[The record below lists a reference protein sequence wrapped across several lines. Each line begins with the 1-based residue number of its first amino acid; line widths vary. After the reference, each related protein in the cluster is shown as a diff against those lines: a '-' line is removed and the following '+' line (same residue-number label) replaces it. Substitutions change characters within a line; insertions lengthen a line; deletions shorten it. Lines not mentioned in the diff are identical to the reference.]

1 MLSSFN
7 KLTIKKKILI
17 PLITISLVI
26 GITSYFF
33 FRNMHEETLITERIN
48 QARTLILSAES
59 VRGYTAKQN
68 RAGIFQDSL
77 KSLDD
82 ILLTVPIFAAMQTAK
97 EKAKELDVEFKVPKF
112 SPRNPDNN
120 PDEYEAKVLRRFE
133 KENNDEIF
141 EVDGNTNRIRFFRP
155 VKLTEE
161 CLRCHGDPAKS
172 DEYWGRGDGK
182 DVTGTKMEGWKV
194 GEVHGAF
201 EVMVSM
207 EPIYEAV
214 GEKSLAI
221 AGISGLGT
229 VLIIIASLLISNTI
243 GKPIIALDKAAQKVS
258 EGETEIFVEVKSEDE
273 LGRLSKSFNFMVQS
287 IRQKNQELTDEKNS
301 IQKKV
306 DGAVKESKEQRE
318 YLSRN
323 VNKILNGMDKFAG
336 GDLTVKLTSEKSD
349 DEIAKLF
356 QGFNQSVESTRK
368 TLQEIQEAVDMTAS
382 ASTQISSSAEEMA
395 AGTQEQS
402 MQTTEVAS
410 AVEQMTATILQ
421 TSKNA
426 SIATETSKNAGVIA
440 EDGGKVIKETV
451 EGMKRIAD
459 VVRSA
464 ASTVQALGVNS
475 EQIGAIVQVI
485 DEIADQTN
493 LLALNAAIEAARAGE
508 QGRGFAVVADEVRKL
523 AERTTKA
530 TKEIGEMIKKIQKD
544 TGEAVK
550 SMNRGTEEVE
560 NGLKLADLSGKSLN
574 KIIAGVSKVD
584 DLISQVAVASEE
596 QSSTAEQ
603 ISKNIESMNN
613 VTQQTAVGIQQIA
626 RAAEDL
632 NRMTTGLQKT
642 VSQYKV
648 DESSGNSDNNAKHID
663 RIGLS
668 IRANGM
674 LVKT

>member
-485 DEIADQTN
+485 DKIADQTN

-603 ISKNIESMNN
+603 ISKNIEY
-613 VTQQTAVGIQQIA
+613 
-626 RAAEDL
+626 E
-632 NRMTTGLQKT
+632 
-642 VSQYKV
+642 
-648 DESSGNSDNNAKHID
+648 
-663 RIGLS
+663 
-668 IRANGM
+668 
-674 LVKT
+674 